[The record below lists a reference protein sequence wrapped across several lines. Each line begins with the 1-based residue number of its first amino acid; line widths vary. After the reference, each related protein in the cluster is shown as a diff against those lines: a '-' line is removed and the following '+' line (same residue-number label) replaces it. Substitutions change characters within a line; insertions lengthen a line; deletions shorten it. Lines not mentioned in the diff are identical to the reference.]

1 MSSNPCSPREGLNT
15 SFLHADQRAC
25 VAALENLHRKYAV
38 TAKQIEAQ
46 RDVVAQRLAG
56 FLAELGY
63 A

>member
-1 MSSNPCSPREGLNT
+1 MQT
-15 SFLHADQRAC
+15 YDSFLRADQRAC

-46 RDVVAQRLAG
+46 RDAAAQKLAA

-63 A
+63 E